1 VREEGLLTGDPTP
14 EEEEAFEAGLRPQ
27 TLGDFVGQGE
37 LKERLAILVEAAR
50 GRGEPVDHVLF
61 SGPPGLGKT
70 TLAAILAHEMG
81 AQLRVTS
88 GPALERAGDL
98 AAILSN
104 VEAGDVMFIDE
115 IHRLPR
121 AVEEILYTAMED
133 FQLDIVVGKGAGA
146 NSIRL
151 DLPPFSLVG
160 ATTRVGRV
168 SPPLRDRFGYLARI
182 DFYRP
187 EELDKI
193 VRRSAGLTGI
203 RIEVD
208 GAAIIAERSRGT
220 PRIANRL
227 LRRVRDFADVRKDG
241 VVDRETAEEALQVF
255 EVDEAGLD
263 RVDRAIL
270 EAVVEKFAGGPVGL
284 STLAIAVSEEQQT
297 VEDAYEPFL
306 IQTGF
311 LQRTPR
317 GRVATALAYR
327 HLGLEVP
334 EIIKQGKLL

>member
-1 VREEGLLTGDPTP
+1 MREEGLLTGDPTP

-241 VVDRETAEEALQVF
+241 VVDRETAEQALQVF

>member
-1 VREEGLLTGDPTP
+1 MREEGLLTSDPTP
-14 EEEEAFEAGLRPQ
+14 EEEAFEVGLRPQ
-27 TLGDFVGQGE
+27 SLVEFVGQAE
-37 LKERLAILVEAAR
+37 LKERLSILVEAAR
-50 GRGEPVDHVLF
+50 GRREPVDHVLF

-70 TLAAILAHEMG
+70 TLAAILAGEMG
-81 AQLRVTS
+81 AQLRITS

-133 FQLDIVVGKGAGA
+133 FQLDIVIGKGAGA
-146 NSIRL
+146 SSIRL

-168 SPPLRDRFGYLARI
+168 SPPLRDRFGYVARI

-187 EELDKI
+187 EELDEI
-193 VRRSAGLTGI
+193 VRRSAGLMGI
-203 RIEVD
+203 DVEPE

-227 LRRVRDFADVRKDG
+227 LRRVRDFADVRRDG
-241 VVDRETAEEALQVF
+241 VVDRQTAEQALQVF

-270 EAVVEKFAGGPVGL
+270 ESVILKFAGGPVGL

-327 HLGLEVP
+327 HLGLDVP
-334 EIIKQGKLL
+334 AAIEQGKLL

>member
-187 EELDKI
+187 EELDEI

-241 VVDRETAEEALQVF
+241 VVDRETAEQALQVF

-270 EAVVEKFAGGPVGL
+270 EAVVKKFAGGPVGL